1 MLLLKRKLPGLLG
14 GAAMA
19 VTLLLSTP
27 GGVAADGATTCSGG
41 PVAAGTYSSLAIAGV
56 CAVNA
61 GNVRVDGNLNVLPG
75 GVLVAA
81 FSGSDLSIGGNLI
94 VEAGAILVLGCE
106 PRAFPCLNDPN
117 ARTGGTLFTSDT
129 IGGNLTAEDSLA
141 VLVHHNSIGRNVA
154 LTGGG
159 GGVSCNPNPLLS
171 SLAGFP
177 APPFATFE
185 DNRIGGTASITGWRS
200 CWLGFIRDTVSG
212 NVNFNDNVTA
222 DPDGNEVTTNTI
234 DGNLNCEGDSPNPQI
249 GDSRGSLN
257 TVFGRATGQCSGLA
271 A

>member
-1 MLLLKRKLPGLLG
+1 MTRLG
-14 GAAMA
+14 RRLTGCLGTATIAAA
-19 VTLLLSTP
+19 LVVATP
-27 GGVAADGATTCSGG
+27 GTALAAGRTTCHGG
-41 PVAAGTYSSLAIAGV
+41 SVAAGDYSSLAIAGV

-61 GNVRVDGNLNVLPG
+61 GNVRVDGNLTVLPG
-75 GVLVAA
+75 SVLVAA
-81 FSGSDLSIGGNLI
+81 FSGSTLSIGGNLI
-94 VEAGAILVLGCE
+94 VESGAILVLGCE
-106 PRAFPCLNDPN
+106 PFAFPCLNDPN
-117 ARTGGTLFTSDT
+117 ARTGGTLSTTAS

-141 VLVHHNSIGRNVA
+141 LLVHNSSIGHNLA

-185 DNRIGGTASITGWRS
+185 DNHIDGTASITGWRS

-222 DPDGNEVTTNTI
+222 DPDGNEVVTNTI
-234 DGNLNCEGDSPNPQI
+234 HGNLNCEGDSPNPQI
-249 GDSRGSLN
+249 GDSGGSLN
-257 TVFGRATGQCSGLA
+257 TVFGRATGQCSALA